1 MSPQVSSGL
10 IALGLYH
17 RNGSRRPRR
26 PGRARSTVTEA
37 SRTPVRTRAQNTQA
51 CTNPLARAQTQTHAQ
66 GTRSTGAG
74 LAAAAL
80 QGLGEAVDLGL
91 DPAEARDAVLDS
103 PPDFFLWILQEAVE
117 MLL

>member
-1 MSPQVSSGL
+1 MARADPD
-10 IALGLYH
+10 
-17 RNGSRRPRR
+17 
-26 PGRARSTVTEA
+26 GRAGPDRP
-37 SRTPVRTRAQNTQA
+37 SRKPHARPYARAHKTRKHARTRWR
-51 CTNPLARAQTQTHAQ
+51 RAQTQTHTQ